1 MSFASRLCLAA
12 SLLCSAAAPTVLTAE
27 DSEPTSTLIWG
38 NGDSLFGRIQSVKDD
53 TLVWDSPLFADPLL
67 VDINVLSIIQFP
79 QPDEDAQPDVKDDFR
94 ITLIDNSILTGDL
107 KQITA
112 DTLVFESEV
121 HGTIHAKKSDVRSLQ
136 KTDSNGLAFLGPRGK
151 EGWTTNKSS
160 DSARDLVEEDDGSLT
175 APRGD
180 LKFSRQIRLPDKCEL
195 YFKVTSDRRPDF
207 SISIG
212 GPKGISTKR
221 PRLEMWSD
229 MFVLGAGSRFVPL
242 QSVKSSQ
249 RELAFRIF
257 VDFTS
262 STATVYDTAGK
273 ELGTIKSEKWEAKEG
288 VLIEAINTKLTL
300 QTLYVSEWDGRQ
312 PQILAEG
319 VGGVH
324 TVSGQSFS
332 GELTGFSAETGLL
345 QITPDAAE
353 ADIDSEAGNQETGDV
368 QEVALSDIREIRLAA
383 PGTVKREEAETL
395 VAWTNGGYLAGT
407 MIGVTD
413 STITLKTPHAT
424 QPVTSSLSA
433 VRHIRLPNSKQADGE
448 PDRLFFEGGS
458 LGGSLTM
465 EDSDTPIRW
474 KPVGGQNATTLVS
487 RGNARF
493 QRGEK
498 PDQLPIDTSRFPD
511 IVHLKDGDVIP
522 GSVEAWTDTELRLT
536 SPVSEVR
543 QLPGKLV
550 KAVELGVAST
560 PKDIKFDSPN
570 WARIRGKVNI
580 TRNGRALG
588 FRQNSTY
595 RDTTFGQNET
605 LEFRMA
611 WTKRTY
617 GLLYF
622 KLFGGLSGKDATSVG
637 IMLQPGQLICSSRPD
652 QRQMQMQL
660 FNGNQNG
667 DQDGLVK
674 LPNNEADV
682 QITAIN
688 GEIVVSVNGAE
699 VARMEASITDAT
711 AKGLEIASG
720 VSYMQTSSG
729 FQNNQ
734 AGDLVT
740 ISNMSTR
747 PVSGA
752 TLRNV
757 VGREARER
765 SLTIPRFRRD
775 NPQTH
780 VLIAPNG
787 DVLRGQLK
795 EITAK
800 EVVFDSRLET
810 FRFPRERIA
819 AVVRVDDDEDEA
831 FPERVETAVQ
841 AKLDN
846 GYILTMTPQRMQ
858 NGQIEGLSSVLGN
871 CRVPARAIRD
881 LFLGQAE
888 GREEILSYVKWIR
901 QEAIEPEW
909 EMPEEGDD
917 ANSLVGTVVEDF
929 ELPTLDGGKF
939 RLSDHQDKVVILDF
953 WATWCG
959 PCAAALPE
967 YIAAAGEFDESQ
979 VIFVAVNL
987 EETKD
992 RINEFLTQRNLA
1004 PLVAMDRGSVVARQF
1019 GVSGIPHSVILAPGM
1034 KVQHVTVGFKDG
1046 IKDTTV
1052 QRVKD
1057 LIANPPAF

>member
-1 MSFASRLCLAA
+1 MSFAIRLSFAA
-12 SLLCSAAAPTVLTAE
+12 CLLCVPAVLNAE
-27 DSEPTSTLIWG
+27 DREATSTLIWG
-38 NGDSLFGRIQSVKDD
+38 NGDSLFGRVQSVKDE
-53 TLVWDSPLFADPLL
+53 TLVWDSPLFADPLSL
-67 VDINVLSIIQFP
+67 DINVLSIIQFP
-79 QPDEDAQPDVKDDFR
+79 EMADDELPPLKDEFR
-94 ITLIDNSILTGDL
+94 ITLVDNSILSGNL

-112 DTLVFESEV
+112 DTIVFESDI
-121 HGTIHAKKSDVRSLQ
+121 HGTIHAKKSDIRSLQ

-151 EGWTTNKSS
+151 EGWTTNKSAQ
-160 DSARDLVEEDDGSLT
+160 SASDLVEEDDGSLT
-175 APRGD
+175 APKGD
-180 LKFSRQIRLPDKCEL
+180 LKFSRQIRLPEKCEL
-195 YFKVTSDRRPDF
+195 YFKVSSDRRPDF

-242 QSVKSSQ
+242 QSVKSTQ
-249 RELAFRIF
+249 RELTFRIF
-257 VDFTS
+257 IDFTKS
-262 STATVYDTAGK
+262 LATVYDPQGK

-300 QTLYVSEWDGRQ
+300 QTLYVSEWDGKQ
-312 PQILAEG
+312 PQILPEG
-319 VGGVH
+319 VGGVY
-324 TVSGQSFS
+324 TNSGKSFS
-332 GELTGFSAETGLL
+332 GELVGYSPETGML
-345 QITPDAAE
+345 QISPKADAAS
-353 ADIDSEAGNQETGDV
+353 DSDTSDDENTLP
-368 QEVALSDIREIRLAA
+368 QEVALKDIREIRLAP
-383 PGTVKREEAETL
+383 PGTTNRDEAETL
-395 VAWTNGGYLAGT
+395 VAWTNGGYLAGK
-407 MIGVTD
+407 MVRVTD
-413 STITLKTPHAT
+413 STITLQTPHAT

-433 VRHIRLPNSKQADGE
+433 VRHIRLPNSKEADGE
-448 PDRLFFEGGS
+448 PDRLFFDGGS

-474 KPVGGQNATTLVS
+474 KPVGGRNATTLVS

-560 PKDIKFDSPN
+560 PKDIKFDAPN
-570 WARIRGKVNI
+570 WSRIRGKVNI

-605 LEFRMA
+605 LEFRMS

-622 KLFGGLSGKDATSVG
+622 NLFGGKSGQNPASVG

-660 FNGNQNG
+660 FGGNQNG
-667 DQDGLVK
+667 DQEGLVK

-699 VARMEASITDAT
+699 VARVEASVSSAD

-740 ISNMSTR
+740 LSNMSTR

-757 VGREARER
+757 VGSEARER

-795 EITAK
+795 EITAS
-800 EVVFDSRLET
+800 EVVFESRLET
-810 FRFPRERIA
+810 FRFPKTRIA
-819 AVVRVDDDEDEA
+819 AVVRVDDDEDEE

-871 CRVPARAIRD
+871 CRIPARAIRD

-901 QEAIEPEW
+901 QEAVEPEW
-909 EMPEEGDD
+909 EMPEEGEE
-917 ANSLVGTVVEDF
+917 ANALVGTIVDDF
-929 ELPTLDGGKF
+929 ELPTLDGGTF
-939 RLSDHQDKVVILDF
+939 RLSEHQDKVVILDF

-979 VIFVAVNL
+979 VLFVAVNL
-987 EETKD
+987 EESKD
-992 RINEFLTQRNLA
+992 RINEFLTQRRLA

-1046 IKDTTV
+1046 IRDTTV